1 MVFRGPCCFRQG
13 MMACSCMQASAPVGA
28 GGDPA
33 CTVCDHAFSIHDTPS
48 LPTTAAAPPSSGI
61 DVVPQ
66 DESFATIA
74 RGASERNTIPPDIS
88 SNEVAKYLHLEPR
101 TTLLET
107 VVALLERTGVVQLRG
122 TPASGK
128 TSVMDL
134 LYHYLRLQGN
144 QVHLLSRYP
153 KGATKPWFDQ
163 LKELMPDAHT
173 DVLCTP
179 AYILFDEGQTSYA
192 DAAFWNEAIKG
203 VLENFKKRPQSIK
216 FVFACCYGSS
226 ADLGNDECALT
237 PFTLP
242 ENCIVGLRPSAFVSV
257 GMFFSQEEF
266 MSWGMKKTTAIPA
279 SISNE
284 ALDMLFKF
292 SEGHIGLA
300 TALIENFL
308 ESHHC
313 KTIVRNGKEIQSAS
327 LEHFL
332 FNRDGLVNVIKSCAA
347 YRGFPHSTFRDPDV
361 RNVLIKVAIEGF
373 AQLEDTNPEAL
384 RKCYVKGYLHAV
396 VKDGDSIVYTYPT
409 EVHRWFAAITVVPHL
424 TGPFPF
430 KSVREC
436 VLTGL
441 KSFCGNALRRE
452 SKTPEAAYGAE
463 LHRTIYKVTRAR
475 IIPTPEFSSKELGGQ
490 RIDFVIPGVHWGIEL
505 LRDGTQLQ
513 EHYDRF
519 VGEGRYTS
527 FNFREWVV
535 VDFRTS
541 RPAKSLPTCPNVL
554 FVIFDPGFFT
564 CVVLDNMLKDVV
576 SEFALLS

>member
-1 MVFRGPCCFRQG
+1 MVCRGPCRFRQG
-13 MMACSCMQASAPVGA
+13 MMGCLCMQASAPAGA
-28 GGDPA
+28 GGDPT
-33 CTVCDHAFSIHDTPS
+33 CTVCYHAFSFHDTPS
-48 LPTTAAAPPSSGI
+48 LPTTAAALPSSGF

-74 RGASERNTIPPDIS
+74 RGASERNTVPLDILTY
-88 SNEVAKYLHLEPR
+88 NEVAQYLCLEPR

-107 VVALLERTGVVQLRG
+107 VVARLERTGVVQLRG

-192 DAAFWNEAIKG
+192 DAIFWNEAIKG
-203 VLENFKKRPQSIK
+203 

-226 ADLGNDECALT
+226 ADLGNDESALT
-237 PFTLP
+237 PLTLP

-266 MSWGMKKTTAIPA
+266 MSWGMKKTTAISA

-308 ESHHC
+308 ESHPSMVLDC
-313 KTIVRNGKEIQSAS
+313 KIIVRNGKEIQSAS

-332 FNRDGLVNVIKSCAA
+332 FNRDGLVDVIRCCAA
-347 YRGFPHSTFRDPDV
+347 YRGFPHDTFQDPDA
-361 RNVLIKVAIEGF
+361 RKVLIKAAIEGF
-373 AQLEDTNPEAL
+373 AQLQDVNSEAL

-396 VKDGDSIVYTYPT
+396 VKDGSSMVYTYPT
-409 EVHRWFAAITVVPHL
+409 EVHRWFAAMTVVPQL
-424 TGPFPF
+424 TRPFPF
-430 KSVREC
+430 ESVREC

-463 LHRTIYKVTRAR
+463 LYRTIYKVTRAR
-475 IIPTPEFSSKELGGQ
+475 VIPTPEFSSKELGGQ
-490 RIDFVIPGVHWGIEL
+490 RIDFVIPEVHWGIEL
-505 LRDGTQLQ
+505 LRDGIQLQ

-527 FNFREWVV
+527 FSFKYCIV
-535 VDFRTS
+535 VDFRSS
-541 RPAKSLPTCPNVL
+541 RPAKSFRKFNLPSRRVQTSY
-554 FVIFDPGFFT
+554 FVVFDPGFFT